1 MKKFAYI
8 LLLLPALLVLSCNG
22 SKKTTSNSTSTPA
35 PSRSVSF
42 VKSKTLSD
50 VLDQAERKNKL
61 VFVDFYTDWCMPCK
75 LMDQDVFTDRQVK
88 NFFDDNF
95 ISYKVNAEKGNGVNL
110 ATVFE
115 IRAYPTLLFLNEKGQ
130 VVEKKEGALYPT
142 GLLQMAQRAIDKH
155 QGS

>member
-1 MKKFAYI
+1 MKKFAYF
-8 LLLLPALLVLSCNG
+8 LLFVPALLIFSCKG
-22 SKKTTSNSTSTPA
+22 SKKTSSTTLPTSKSG
-35 PSRSVSF
+35 VQF
-42 VKSKTLSD
+42 VKSKTLTA
-50 VLDQAERKNKL
+50 VLEEAERKDKL

-75 LMDQDVFTDRQVK
+75 LMDQDVFTDKQVK

-115 IRAYPTLLFLNEKGQ
+115 IRAYPTLLFLNDKGQ

-142 GLLQMAQRAIDKH
+142 GLLQFAQRALDKH
-155 QGS
+155 NTVN